1 MFDIPLKFIYIE
13 QIVYSTEQYDTS
25 TTSFYIFYWLF
36 LSYGIF

>member
-25 TTSFYIFYWLF
+25 TTSFYWLF
-36 LSYGIF
+36 LSYILI